1 MHYYDPNTGARVRK
15 EGLVQDKE
23 GRTFFINNDGS
34 KYTGTRMID
43 GNLYYF
49 EINSGVMQKG
59 ISIELEDGK
68 TLPTSNKYGTP
79 TNITRRYY
87 FDSETG
93 QLVKNKQLKNMINGT
108 TTVMMEMLFVLKM
121 GKPLLMDKSSIS
133 TQTAVK
139 LKENLFL
146 IMGSSVTMI
155 LILELVL

>member
-68 TLPTSNKYGTP
+68 TLPTLINMERPQTLPVVTILTQKPVSQ
-79 TNITRRYY
+79 
-87 FDSETG
+87 S
-93 QLVKNKQLKNMINGT
+93 KNKQLKNMINGT